1 MDDLSQPSSPAV
13 PANDAPKPIK
23 KLIATQS
30 LHGDFLERSSPQWL
44 VDTTPVRKQ
53 ALKDAGTVMPAWF
66 ANATPEQRNEVTGR
80 FLANLITQ
88 TQLDNTMA
96 AFQDIDDFA
105 RPLLRKALKD
115 QYRLDLDVDKNLLC
129 LRRPLAAGTG
139 EVEPGD
145 FEFLKLSLL
154 EAALHNFEAYE
165 CKEGAYHK
173 TSGFMQATGTSGTY
187 HSVAINLKVSQF
199 LTLCRDLDIGAKY
212 QAYLQGFF
220 YPEDASAQATLREQ
234 FIANQKAAV
243 RAAAEQALLSGD
255 IEAADHRM
263 LLAVIDGEI
272 HPWMG
277 DKQVWFRTLGLM
289 HMRMTGCMVFSI
301 CKKYSYP
308 DEVIVYV
315 PQDPEHPLKRYRW
328 RQMEAEFKRLLTAR
342 DPARPNDP
350 APTPYQQFFSRFVP
364 YDKRPYYFSQFTR
377 KAADSPSDSPSDIGR
392 SPWKKLVDFF
402 NTPIFNA
409 GIKEVPPEA
418 PARLEPNPD
427 PILYLSTRTRRG
439 KAIWAE
445 NIDPWKYF
453 YEQHREQVIAD
464 ARAHAV
470 PTADVDAK
478 ARDAKLAHLLE
489 SGMPGLNMM
498 LMFVP
503 VLGEAMMVVM
513 AGQLLYETLEGV
525 IEWSEGDRQAAK
537 AHLIDVAEN
546 LAQIAVMAGVMAG
559 VSRWQAAK
567 AEPVIEAL
575 GEVKRPDGQ
584 VRLWKP
590 SLSRYESPVVL
601 PRDLHPNALGQ
612 YVQDGRT
619 YIRQGSQVY
628 EQYLDAQANTWRIKH
643 PTDTEAYQ
651 PLLEHNGHGAWRHTL
666 ERPLE
671 WDRLMLLRRMGHDVE
686 AFSDTELL
694 KVADVSGVSDNT
706 LRKMHM
712 DHTAAPPELADAIRL
727 FKADADAARVIEQ
740 LEGTRTID
748 DLYLYALPLIVEMP
762 RWPAGRVL
770 EVFDGVVLTGKSVK
784 YGIERSVNGVAA
796 KPAIQVSRYDVLGGE
811 VPARILAALDEAEI
825 TQLLGAEA
833 ARVNENRVLEFNK
846 QLADYARRRKPAIF
860 DSIYTGTEAVN
871 ERAQLLKSACPGLS
885 DAAALTVLKH
895 ARADDLQ
902 RLETTRRVPLN
913 LLEEARWYARGGRLT
928 RAYAG
933 LRSESMAS
941 ADSRRLALHALA
953 ALPGWP
959 ETLRLEV
966 RDGSPGGALLDSIGA
981 EAANEK
987 KYLVKRGPSYQAF
1000 NERGEELNSVPPY
1013 GDNFF
1018 ASLMHAMPDD
1028 ARQALGVPHVSQ
1040 HAMLQRKII
1049 ELADAHRAQAAGW
1062 LAPPAR
1068 RFKPPA
1074 RINETLMGYYASG
1087 RGHSAAPALI
1097 SLVRDV
1103 YPALETGPQV
1113 QEFLLRHYRA
1123 GKSDRDIKNLLQAR
1137 LQEVT
1142 HLNTTLDKWVSD
1154 SSSANVEYNTQV
1166 AQALKRSW
1174 RRSVLVGVEQDADV
1188 LSLDLHDPLPP
1199 LTADF
1204 SHVRDLTVTGKAL
1217 NDANAD
1223 EFLQLFPNVEQLWIY
1238 SSVIPPAAPA
1248 VHLTLANVPQALSQ
1262 MKRLRQLSI
1271 SMNAPRLAEQ
1281 FPSRLAELTTLEALE
1296 VTYYGQHGGVFDTL
1310 DLKPLEQLKT
1320 LKIVA
1325 PNVSFKWPA
1334 YVNALA
1340 SLERLDLV
1348 HTSINKIPDELYS
1361 GHEQLWSGLS
1371 LNWSTFSYAAFKP
1384 AFEYVSN
1391 YSGPF
1396 GPHLADVDEMFKD
1409 YAKGALRPLVGE
1421 IASWVLTDAIR
1432 AQSQT
1437 PQASLAAVESLRVE
1451 YAAIFDQFYQPAA
1464 LVGAAGRP
1472 LRGNWATMANEN
1484 VVQTLERSWKEA
1496 VFQRYGHG
1504 DDAEPPTL
1512 MLSRFSLRETQRFT
1526 ELPELPAGSFSHV
1539 KILLLSRLE
1548 DVPAAQVRGFLQAF
1562 SGVEEL
1568 ELFGGLTEIPF
1579 AGGELPPLTK
1589 LDLSNNR
1596 IVVTPEVQ
1604 AQLDQ
1609 LNTLQVLKLKGNRL
1623 RVLDVSAF
1631 THLRELN
1638 LQGSQLQ
1645 EWPTGAERLAHL
1657 SYLDMRNNLLTT
1669 LPATVLNHPDM
1680 LMRTELGGNP
1690 LSLEGDAALQDAR
1703 RRIERVRGLPEG
1715 VLSRFPPPETEF
1727 RTDVGT
1733 IKTAA
1738 WVATYLLALVER
1750 TEGLAGPMGF
1760 AARVRRLDLTMT
1772 EEQAE
1777 ARIEQLRNVGL
1788 DDQAIETQLGQWYE
1802 ADDALTREL
1811 NGWIFTQSGQD
1822 PVHARVSPQ
1831 ARGQAA
1837 GYIRSSWRQGVVAAR
1852 TDVGVDTLRFQRLDI
1867 GDLPAL
1873 TLEFPHVRTL
1883 ELSGIGIS
1891 AQGSNGFLTAF
1902 SQVHHLILNGN
1913 YLRALPEALQHM
1925 AQLERLDLTGN
1936 LIDDAASLSAQ
1947 LGGGERLR
1955 VLDLSNNSLQF
1966 FDVRP
1971 FSRLETLNLSHNRI
1985 SHWPDGALEA
1995 RQLKTLNLRHNRLS
2009 RFPNELLDG
2018 EHDDILAATD
2028 LRDNFT
2034 LGFGYYLKIDDY
2046 MLAHGHAQVM
2056 GFSRGYLN
2064 QLMDRGQGASFGAGR
2079 DPDTDSSSDSLHDS
2093 DSDSDFDP
2101 GANPVPGDVNSDSD
2115 GDLEVIGDSAQ
2126 YVAQAA
2132 LQPWLSAASPEQAAQ
2147 RRTLWNQLAQT
2158 EGHAGFFHLL
2168 TRLRDTS
2175 EYALRPAALTER
2187 LWDVIAAA
2195 TENADLRAQIFADA
2209 ETHQTCIDG
2218 RILVFS
2224 EMSVRAYQY
2233 RALQDV
2239 PLGDADLRGQA
2250 LLNLSRQLFRLERTE
2265 QLAEAAAA
2273 TGATITDRAEVRLQY
2288 RIGLTAGWPDGLEL
2302 PGQPSTMFFFRP
2314 IAGEQLVQS
2323 RAQILAAENS
2333 DAFIEYLVD
2342 QGHWVEYLKER
2353 YSEPLAA
2360 LETELDRQYDALETA
2375 HIHRSDPESYRV
2387 YNEAIGQFEVEKLT
2401 ARKQKL
2407 MEVCRAEIQRL
2418 ANALPEGV
2426 VQRPSSPQPGPSS
2439 AP

>member
-1 MDDLSQPSSPAV
+1 MDDSSQPSSPAV

-23 KLIATQS
+23 KLTATQS

-44 VDTTPVRKQ
+44 IDATPARRQ
-53 ALKDAGTVMPAWF
+53 ALKDAGTVMPAWL
-66 ANATPEQRNEVTGR
+66 ASATPEQRNEVTGR
-80 FLANLITQ
+80 FLANLATQ

-96 AFQDIDDFA
+96 AFQGIDDFA
-105 RPLLRKALKD
+105 RPLLLKALKD
-115 QYRLDLDVDKNLLC
+115 QYRLDLDVDNILLC
-129 LRRPLAAGTG
+129 LRRPLAVGIV
-139 EVEPGD
+139 EVEAGD

-173 TSGFMQATGTSGTY
+173 TSGFMRATGTSGTY

-263 LLAVIDGEI
+263 LLSVIDGEI

-289 HMRMTGCMVFSI
+289 NMRMTGCMVFSI

-308 DEVIVYV
+308 DEVIIYV

-328 RQMEAEFKRLLTAR
+328 RQMEAEFKRLFTAR

-364 YDKRPYYFSQFTR
+364 YDKRPYYFSQFTQQ
-377 KAADSPSDSPSDIGR
+377 AADSPTDIWR
-392 SPWKKLVDFF
+392 SPWKKLLDFT
-402 NTPIFNA
+402 TPHFIT
-409 GIKEVPPEA
+409 GIKELPPEA

-427 PILYLSTRTRRG
+427 PFLYLSTRTRRG
-439 KAIWAE
+439 KAVWAA

-489 SGMPGLNMM
+489 IGMLGLNMVS
-498 LMFVP
+498 MFVP
-503 VLGEAMMVVM
+503 VLGEVMMVVM

-525 IEWSEGDRQAAK
+525 IEWGEGDRQAAK

-546 LAQIAVMAGVMAG
+546 LAQIAVMAGVGAG

-601 PRDLHPNALGQ
+601 RRDLHPNALGQ

-628 EQYLDAQANTWRIKH
+628 EQYFDAQAHKWRIKH
-643 PTDTEAYQ
+643 PTDSEAYQ

-671 WDRLMLLRRMGHDVE
+671 WDRLTLLRRMGHDVE

-712 DHTAAPPELADAIRL
+712 DHTVAPPELADAIRL
-727 FKADADAARVIEQ
+727 FKADADASRVLEEV
-740 LEGTRTID
+740 EGTQPINDR
-748 DLYLYALPLIVEMP
+748 YLYALPLIVEMP
-762 RWPAGRVL
+762 RWPLGRVL
-770 EVFDGVVLTGKSVK
+770 EVFEGIVLTGKSVK
-784 YGIERSVNGVAA
+784 YGIERVVEGVAT

-825 TQLLGAEA
+825 TQLLGVEA
-833 ARVNENRVLEFNK
+833 ARVNETRALEFNK

-966 RDGSPGGALLDSIGA
+966 RDGSPSGALLDSIGA

-987 KYLVKRGPSYQAF
+987 KYLVKRGPGFQAF
-1000 NERGEELNSVPPY
+1000 NERGEELNSVPLY

-1123 GKSDRDIKNLLQAR
+1123 GKSDRDIKNLLQAL
-1137 LQEVT
+1137 LQEFM
-1142 HLNTTLDKWVSD
+1142 HLQTTLHEWVYG
-1154 SSSANVEYNTQV
+1154 SSSDNVGHNAE
-1166 AQALKRSW
+1166 ALHALIRSW

-1217 NDANAD
+1217 NDGNAD
-1223 EFLQLFPNVEQLWIY
+1223 AFLQLFPNVEQLLIY
-1238 SSVIPPAAPA
+1238 SSVIPPAEPA
-1248 VHLTLANVPQALSQ
+1248 VNLTLANVPQALSQ
-1262 MKRLRQLSI
+1262 MKGLRQLSI

-1281 FPSRLAELTTLEALE
+1281 FPSRLAALTTLEELK

-1310 DLKPLEQLKT
+1310 DLKPLEQLKA

-1325 PNVSFKWPA
+1325 PNVSFKWPT

-1348 HTSINKIPDELYS
+1348 NTSINKIPDELYS
-1361 GHEQLWSGLS
+1361 GHEQLWGGLS
-1371 LNWSTFSYAAFKP
+1371 LDWSKFSYEALKP

-1396 GPHLADVDEMFKD
+1396 GPHLADVDEMFRG
-1409 YAKGALRPLVGE
+1409 YAKGALMPLVGE
-1421 IASWVLTDAIR
+1421 VGSWVLTDAIR

-1451 YAAIFDQFYQPAA
+1451 HAAIFDQFYQPAA

-1472 LRGNWATMANEN
+1472 LRGHWAAGGNERLVQGLARNW
-1484 VVQTLERSWKEA
+1484 QEA
-1496 VFQRYGHG
+1496 VFQRFGHG
-1504 DDAEPPTL
+1504 ANVSGTVGPQRLFLTT
-1512 MLSRFSLRETQRFT
+1512 FSLRETRRFT
-1526 ELPELPAGSFSHV
+1526 QLPELPAGSFSHV
-1539 KILLLSRLE
+1539 KTLSVSQLE
-1548 DVPAAQVRGFLQAF
+1548 GVPAAQFRGFLQAF
-1562 SGVEEL
+1562 SGVDEL
-1568 ELFGGLTEIPF
+1568 SLGAGGLTEIPF
-1579 AGGELPPLTK
+1579 AGGELPALKK
-1589 LDLSNNR
+1589 LDLSDNH
-1596 IVVTPEVQ
+1596 IVMTPVVQ

-1609 LNTLQVLKLKGNRL
+1609 LNTLHVLELRGNRL
-1623 RVLDVSAF
+1623 RVLDISAF
-1631 THLRELN
+1631 THLRALN

-1645 EWPTGAERLAHL
+1645 EWPTGAEELAHL

-1715 VLSRFPPPETEF
+1715 VLSRFPPPETGF
-1727 RTDVGT
+1727 REGVDT

-1738 WVATYLLALVER
+1738 WVATHLLALVER
-1750 TEGLAGPMGF
+1750 TEGLSGPRGF
-1760 AARVRRLDLTMT
+1760 AERVRRLDLTMT

-1788 DDQAIETQLGQWYE
+1788 DDQAIEAQLGQWYD

-1811 NGWIFTQSGQD
+1811 NGWIFTQNGDGNSY
-1822 PVHARVSPQ
+1822 ARISPQ

-1837 GYIRSSWRQGVVAAR
+1837 GFIRSSWRQGVVAAR
-1852 TDVGVDTLRFQRLDI
+1852 TDAGVDTLRFQRLDL

-1873 TLEFPHVRTL
+1873 TVEFPHVRTL

-1891 AQGSNGFLTAF
+1891 AQGSNRFLTAF

-1925 AQLERLDLTGN
+1925 AQLERLDLNGN
-1936 LIDDAASLSAQ
+1936 LIEDAASLSAQ

-1955 VLDLSNNSLQF
+1955 VLDLSNNSLQL

-1971 FSRLETLNLSHNRI
+1971 FSRLETLNLSNNRI
-1985 SHWPDGALEA
+1985 SQWPDGALEA
-1995 RQLKTLNLRHNRLS
+1995 RQLKTLNLINNRLS
-2009 RFPNELLDG
+2009 RFPDALLDG

-2034 LGFGYYLKIDDY
+2034 LGFGYYLKIHDY
-2046 MLAHGHAQVM
+2046 MVAHGHAQIM

-2064 QLMDRGQGASFGAGR
+2064 ELMDRGQGARFGAGR

-2093 DSDSDFDP
+2093 DSDFDP
-2101 GANPVPGDVNSDSD
+2101 GANPVPGDVSSDSD
-2115 GDLEVIGDSAQ
+2115 GDLEVIGDSKQ

-2132 LQPWLSAASPEQAAQ
+2132 LQPWLSAATPEQAAQ

-2233 RALQDV
+2233 RTLQDV

-2250 LLNLSRQLFRLERTE
+2250 LLNLSRRLFRLERTE

-2273 TGATITDRAEVRLQY
+2273 TGAAIADRAEVRLQY

-2302 PGQPSTMFFFRP
+2302 PGQPSTMVFLRP
-2314 IAGEQLVQS
+2314 IAGERLVQS

-2333 DAFIEYLVD
+2333 NAFIEYLVD

-2375 HIHRSDPESYRV
+2375 HIHRSDAESYQV
-2387 YNEAIGQFEVEKLT
+2387 YYEALGQFEVEKLT

-2426 VQRPSSPQPGPSS
+2426 VQRPLSPQPGPSS